1 MKNNLSKILSIFV
14 ALVAVVGAILFIR
27 IFTED
32 AEVIKSDAEVQQSI
46 ITPIIVFSQV
56 LLYLAI
62 GVAVVLSLWAMVKN
76 PENLKKTGL
85 GVVALGVI
93 LLLAYFTGDSAVV
106 TDPQGK
112 VLAGGEEGS
121 SINQWVSTGIWYSM
135 FLGLIAGIFFVI
147 DLGKGL
153 IKS

>member
-62 GVAVVLSLWAMVKN
+62 GVAVLLSLWAMVKN